1 MSATQQERMQHARS
15 GRGRARGSG
24 YLDGLYG
31 IESRRL
37 AEHPDYRFAYKAGY
51 SDGERARSDAMA
63 SHDARRVTPVY
74 QPQEAQER
82 TEGAG
87 GGWGAK
93 ARPTRSAER
102 KSHLLALPATTGGMW
117 LEQSCR

>member
-37 AEHPDYRFAYKAGY
+37 AEHPDYRFAYEAGY
-51 SDGERARSDAMA
+51 RDGERARADAMA
-63 SHDARRVTPVY
+63 SHDARRATPAY

-87 GGWGAK
+87 GGMESQSAPDAPSGAEI
-93 ARPTRSAER
+93 ALAGPTCDNRRYVA
-102 KSHLLALPATTGGMW
+102 
-117 LEQSCR
+117 